1 MNENDLA
8 VQIIAEAI
16 RKAIEQSQSPKC
28 DYEGI
33 VKSATDNHCTVSL
46 DGRDYSIKNGT
57 NISFNA
63 GDKVLIHCVNGNFN
77 KKVIIAKM

>member
-16 RKAIEQSQSPKC
+16 KKTMEQNKMPKC

-33 VKSATDNHCTVSL
+33 VKSTKDNYCTVSL
-46 DGRDYSIKNGT
+46 DGHDYSIKNGT
-57 NISFNA
+57 NISFNV
-63 GDKVLIHCVNGNFN
+63 GDKALVHCVNGNFN
-77 KKVIIAKM
+77 KKIIIAKM

>member
-1 MNENDLA
+1 MNENDWA

-16 RKAIEQSQSPKC
+16 QKAIEHNQMPKC

-33 VKSATDNHCTVSL
+33 VKSVNGNYCTVSL
-46 DGRDYSIKNGT
+46 DGHDYSIKNGI
-57 NISFNA
+57 NVSFKV
-63 GDKVLIHCVNGNFN
+63 GDKALVHCINGNFN

>member
-16 RKAIEQSQSPKC
+16 QKAIEHNQMPKC

-33 VKSATDNHCTVSL
+33 VKSVNGNHCTVSL
-46 DGRDYSIKNGT
+46 DGHDYSIKNGT
-57 NISFNA
+57 NISFKIN
-63 GDKVLIHCVNGNFN
+63 DKVLVHCVNGNFN
-77 KKVIIAKM
+77 KKIIIARM

>member
-16 RKAIEQSQSPKC
+16 QKAIEHNQMPKC

-33 VKSATDNHCTVSL
+33 VKSVNGNHCTVSL
-46 DGRDYSIKNGT
+46 DGHDYSIKNGT
-57 NISFNA
+57 NISFKIN
-63 GDKVLIHCVNGNFN
+63 DKVLVHCVNGNFN
-77 KKVIIAKM
+77 KKIIIAKM

>member
-16 RKAIEQSQSPKC
+16 QKAIEHNQMPKC

-33 VKSATDNHCTVSL
+33 VKGVKNNHCTVSL
-46 DGRDYSIKNGT
+46 DGHDYSIKNGT
-57 NISFNA
+57 NISFKA
-63 GDKVLIHCVNGNFN
+63 GDKVLVHCVNGNFN